1 MGISGLVIGQDVTT
15 AIFGA
20 LNAGYFGG
28 YLWQSTT
35 RRSRRIGAAALTL
48 VSSASIVEAVF
59 SQSLFWSQRGD
70 VFSNGMWALLRLP
83 LLAAT
88 LLISAI
94 IIRRALT

>member
-1 MGISGLVIGQDVTT
+1 MGISGLVIGQDVAT
-15 AIFGA
+15 ALLGA

-28 YLWQSTT
+28 YLWHTT
-35 RRSRRIGAAALTL
+35 SNRSRRIGATALTL
-48 VSSASIVEAVF
+48 VSCASVVEAAF

-70 VFSNGMWALLRLP
+70 LFPNGLWALLRLP

-94 IIRRALT
+94 IIRRALA

>member
-1 MGISGLVIGQDVTT
+1 MSIPGLVIGQDVTT
-15 AIFGA
+15 ALFGA
-20 LNAGYFGG
+20 MNAGYFGG
-28 YLWQSTT
+28 YLWHITGS
-35 RRSRRIGAAALTL
+35 RSRRLGAAALTL
-48 VSSASIVEAVF
+48 VSCASIVEAAF

-70 VFSNGMWALLRLP
+70 LFSNGLWALLRLP